1 MKVQPV
7 KIGVIGIGVVGRGR
21 SKTIARDTKNAELT
35 AVCDIDPQALKWAE
49 EEFGDE
55 VGRYASSTEMLP
67 HVDAVVIATP
77 HDSHP
82 TLALEAFEAGKHVL
96 IEKPAGITPGSVRE
110 MNAAAE
116 KAGTAF
122 AIHFQHRY
130 KGPNQLV
137 HDLVHNGEIGK
148 VRRINWIITTW
159 FRSQRY
165 FNTGGWR
172 GTWEGEGGG
181 VLMNQAPHQLDL
193 WQWFFGM
200 PERVRAFCYNG
211 KYHDIETE
219 DEATLFMEYADGTT
233 GVFITSTAEN
243 PGTNRLEIV
252 AERGKVVVEDGKVTY
267 RRLKDNVQEVIETS
281 EHMGWGGP
289 VWNVDVDIPDKVG
302 MPIHDW
308 VAAIVGG
315 DYSKLIAPGA
325 SGINECLLAAAAIKS
340 SWDDEWVGLADF
352 DDEAYAKQ
360 LREKIDQSDFVKPE
374 LATPNYDEN
383 Y

>member
-1 MKVQPV
+1 MVKKPV
-7 KIGVIGIGVVGRGR
+7 KIGVIGIGVVGRNR

-35 AVCDIDPQALKWAE
+35 AVCDPASAALDWAKNEFDPSIRLHTSYEDMLKE
-49 EEFGDE
+49 
-55 VGRYASSTEMLP
+55 
-67 HVDAVVIATP
+67 VDAVVIATP

-82 TLALEAFEAGKHVL
+82 NLARQAFEAGKHVL
-96 IEKPAGITPGSVRE
+96 IEKPAGITPGPVRE

-130 KGPNQLV
+130 KGVNQLV
-137 HDLVHNGEIGK
+137 HDLVHSAEIGK

-159 FRSQRY
+159 FRSQHY

-172 GTWEGEGGG
+172 ATWEGEGGG

-360 LREKIDQSDFVKPE
+360 LREKIDQSDFVKSE